1 MSNPEQSRRDFLK
14 FMGLTS
20 AGMLGAGS
28 LAACT
33 RKTADK
39 DDDQSNQEG
48 SSRKLSKKALKIGY
62 LPITD
67 AGPLLVAHGKGYY
80 EEEGLKVENPYRF
93 RGWSQIA
100 EAFIARQVDV
110 AHILM
115 PTAIWMRFA
124 RDVPVRVVAWN
135 HTDGS
140 ALTVKK
146 DINKVE
152 DLGGKTVAIPFWYS
166 VHNVVLQELLR
177 ENGLKVAQHSRRDPA
192 ADEVRLV
199 VMPPSDMPASLAN
212 DSISGYIVAE
222 PFCAAAEVRDIGK
235 ILRFTGDVWRH
246 HACCV
251 VIMHEDAIK
260 ENPEWAQAVLN
271 ANVRAQ
277 KWMREN
283 REEAS
288 ILLSEEGK
296 AYLPQDLKAIQR
308 TIMHYDHDEYGST
321 GAIQNPEWESERIDF
336 LPYPFA
342 SYTHALVRFLKNTY
356 VEGDQDF
363 LAGLDPEEAH
373 KQLVDDTMVRNA
385 IEAQG
390 GLEAFG
396 LPSSYLREETFK
408 P

>member
-1 MSNPEQSRRDFLK
+1 MSHPGKSRRDFLK

-20 AGMLGAGS
+20 AGMIGAGS

-33 RKTADK
+33 RK
-39 DDDQSNQEG
+39 S
-48 SSRKLSKKALKIGY
+48 SKKEDSSSAEGASSLNKKPLRIGY

-80 EEEGLKVENPYRF
+80 EDEGLKVDNPYRF

-100 EAFIARQVDV
+100 EAFMARQVDV

-140 ALTVKK
+140 ALTVLNE
-146 DINKVE
+146 INKVE
-152 DLGGKTVAIPFWYS
+152 DLGGTTVAIPYWYS

-177 ENGLKVAQHSRRDPA
+177 KHGLKVAEHSGKKIAD
-192 ADEVRLV
+192 DEVRLV
-199 VMPPSDMPASLAN
+199 VMPPSDMPTSLAN
-212 DSISGYIVAE
+212 ESISGYIVAE
-222 PFCAAAEVRDIGK
+222 PFCAAAEVKDIGK
-235 ILRFTGDVWRH
+235 ILRFTGDVWQH

-251 VIMHEDAIK
+251 VIMHEDAIE

-271 ANVRAQ
+271 ANVKAQ

-296 AYLPQDLKAIQR
+296 AYLPQPLEAIQR
-308 TIMHYDHDEYGST
+308 TITHYDEEEYGPT
-321 GAIQNPEWESERIDF
+321 GAIQNADWGSERIDF

-363 LAGLDPEEAH
+363 LEGLDPEDAH
-373 KQLVDDTMVRNA
+373 EQLVDDTMVRNA
-385 IEAQG
+385 IEAEG